1 MAFRK
6 FIVAN
11 LYIITIAWFA
21 GGFGWMFVLAFIP
34 GSFDMV
40 LPAFFIT
47 IAGNLWLWAAN
58 HYSNREIKP
67 KEPKHKKERGVIEE
81 KGRQEEPQ
89 LVTASSK

>member
-11 LYIITIAWFA
+11 LYIITIAWFV
-21 GGFGWMFVLAFIP
+21 GGFGWMVVLAFIP

-40 LPAFFIT
+40 LPAFFVT

-58 HYSNREIKP
+58 HYANREDKP
-67 KEPKHKKERGVIEE
+67 KEPKRQAKRGAMEGTGQHLQPHAVAAP
-81 KGRQEEPQ
+81 PQ
-89 LVTASSK
+89 